1 MPITLPFFVRTG
13 LPLFPGEIGAE
24 IWITTGR
31 QTKSTK
37 RIAGKAAQQTENQQL
52 TAERQILARKT
63 KCDLLG
69 LCCDLTASDGPG
81 TWI

>member
-1 MPITLPFFVRTG
+1 MMNGPEITAPARFSFHIRQNYYHLY
-13 LPLFPGEIGAE
+13 
-24 IWITTGR
+24 TGR

>member
-1 MPITLPFFVRTG
+1 MFWPA
-13 LPLFPGEIGAE
+13 GAPV
-24 IWITTGR
+24 IFKGDRNLTGR

-69 LCCDLTASDGPG
+69 LCCDLTALNGSG

>member
-1 MPITLPFFVRTG
+1 MLCRNLLRLLSIPRLSILSQ
-13 LPLFPGEIGAE
+13 IGF
-24 IWITTGR
+24 TGR
-31 QTKSTK
+31 QTKCTK

-52 TAERQILARKT
+52 TTERQILARKT

-69 LCCDLTASDGPG
+69 LYRDLTASDGPG